1 LLPKVLVA
9 VEEKEECHLEW
20 VVEECHLEWVVE
32 ECHLE
37 WVVECLIWAE

>member
-1 LLPKVLVA
+1 

-20 VVEECHLEWVVE
+20 VVEECHLEWV

-37 WVVECLIWAE
+37 WVECLIWAE